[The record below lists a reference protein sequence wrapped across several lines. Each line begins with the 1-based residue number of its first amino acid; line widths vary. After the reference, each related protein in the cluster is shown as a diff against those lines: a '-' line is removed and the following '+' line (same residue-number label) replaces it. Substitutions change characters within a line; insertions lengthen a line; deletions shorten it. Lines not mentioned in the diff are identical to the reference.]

1 MNKKR
6 TIMTML
12 VAFALSVSALST
24 TAVFA
29 EDEAIVNGDN
39 TTVTETTTAEY
50 APELTLATGS
60 WTGDNDIV
68 FDVQAKGGKVNFQ
81 EMYIYDAN
89 DSANPAMGVEPKVEL
104 DAEGN
109 GKITFSKDQLKA
121 AQTLSDDGENTV
133 AIDWTKVTKVEL
145 SFGFILND
153 AYKSKTMYVDVNVKA
168 ATPSTPSTPS
178 TPATPTKPSQI
189 ATDNKG
195 TTTSTTTKKNY
206 PQTGD
211 KMNVAVYASM
221 LVMSA
226 LFITVILRKKNVNE

>member
-6 TIMTML
+6 TVMTAL

-29 EDEAIVNGDN
+29 EDAALVNGDN
-39 TTVTETTTAEY
+39 TVVAETTTEAYE
-50 APELTLATGS
+50 PELTLTSGA

-68 FDVQAKGGKVNFQ
+68 FDVKAKGGNVNFQ
-81 EMYIYDAN
+81 EMYVYVN
-89 DSANPAMGVEPKVEL
+89 GEANPARGIEPKIEL

-109 GKITFSKDQLKA
+109 GKVTISKEQLKA
-121 AQTLSDDGENTV
+121 AQTISEDGENTV
-133 AIDWTKVTKVEL
+133 AIDWTKINKVEL

-153 AYKSKTMYVDVNVKA
+153 DYKSKTMYVDVNVKA
-168 ATPSTPSTPS
+168 AVPA
-178 TPATPTKPSQI
+178 TPATPATPSQS
-189 ATDNKG
+189 TTTTGNKG
-195 TTTSTTTKKNY
+195 TTSTTTKKNY